1 MDISFNEDQIEI
13 RNQARRFLENECP
26 IEYVRDMFEDEQGFT
41 DEIWGK
47 MAEMGWMGMH
57 IPEEYDGI
65 GLGLT
70 DLCIVLEEM
79 GRALT
84 PGPYFSTVMLA
95 AEAIIEAGNE
105 SQKKAYLPKI
115 SMGETRGT
123 LALSEPDSGPEPG
136 YIQMEARSEGDG
148 FVLNGAK
155 LFVPD
160 AHTSDFM
167 VCAARTEPGDDPA
180 QGITLFL
187 VDTKADGLSITP
199 LKTMDRTRKQCEV
212 KFDGVCISID
222 EVLGE
227 VHKGWGALFRML
239 QRAQIGLGAD
249 SVGGAQKA
257 MEIAVEYAKIRHQFN
272 QPIGAFQ
279 AIKHNCAN
287 MLVDVES
294 ARSLLYYTVWAQEEE
309 DSGPAALAAS
319 ALKSFATDAYRNV
332 ATSGVQVMGGI
343 GCTWEHDMHFYL
355 KRAKFNQVALGDS
368 AFHREEVTRLLGI

>member
-1 MDISFNEDQIEI
+1 
-13 RNQARRFLENECP
+13 
-26 IEYVRDMFEDEQGFT
+26 
-41 DEIWGK
+41 
-47 MAEMGWMGMH
+47 
-57 IPEEYDGI
+57 
-65 GLGLT
+65 
-70 DLCIVLEEM
+70 
-79 GRALT
+79 
-84 PGPYFSTVMLA
+84 
-95 AEAIIEAGNE
+95 
-105 SQKKAYLPKI
+105 
-115 SMGETRGT
+115 
-123 LALSEPDSGPEPG
+123 
-136 YIQMEARSEGDG
+136 
-148 FVLNGAK
+148 VLNGAK